1 MELLPSGL
9 YHRAEQ
15 PPPPPPPPRPHQQP
29 PLRRHPPQGSSAAAG
44 AASRAT
50 AGQGGGKGAKEEE
63 KEAWKSTNGLARGVM
78 PKAPG
83 GNVVETFLHSGNI
96 VGAGGHVIYE
106 SLRRGKRGESGV
118 RGKSCFVSLADQV

>member
-9 YHRAEQ
+9 YHRAE
-15 PPPPPPPPRPHQQP
+15 PPPPRPHQQP
-29 PLRRHPPQGSSAAAG
+29 PLHHHHPTQGSG
-44 AASRAT
+44 RAP
-50 AGQGGGKGAKEEE
+50 AGQGGGGKGAAEGEAE
-63 KEAWKSTNGLARGVM
+63 AAWKSTNGLARGV

-83 GNVVETFLHSGNI
+83 GNVVETFLHSGNL

-118 RGKSCFVSLADQV
+118 RGKSCFVSLADQVGGGGADGR